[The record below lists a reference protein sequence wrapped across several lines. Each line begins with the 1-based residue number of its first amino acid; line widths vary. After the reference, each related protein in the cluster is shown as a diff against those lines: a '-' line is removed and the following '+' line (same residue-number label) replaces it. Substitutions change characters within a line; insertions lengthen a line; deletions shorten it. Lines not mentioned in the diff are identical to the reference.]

1 MRVNQ
6 QETISGCNVWD
17 KIRTFI
23 FLSLQS
29 LVWVSSVVVCRCSV
43 TDLLSI
49 ITHSS
54 TRWIS
59 RPSNSISIYEKKD
72 SWSNSRMHAH
82 WSEFST
88 WTSYL
93 SQSPIRQVQ
102 DNHSSQL
109 HWPNQLLI
117 IKYSYYLRFYYY
129 LNQFTKEPSHYVE
142 KIVESFYPI
151 LQTKPLKLLCTR
163 APKDSVP
170 TSMIN

>member
-1 MRVNQ
+1 MS
-6 QETISGCNVWD
+6 EIKLGPSYFALFKVWYE
-17 KIRTFI
+17 
-23 FLSLQS
+23 FLPWLCAG
-29 LVWVSSVVVCRCSV
+29 VSSV
-43 TDLLSI
+43 TDLLFI

-54 TRWIS
+54 IRLIS
-59 RPSNSISIYEKKD
+59 RPSNSISIYELSG

-109 HWPNQLLI
+109 HWPNLLI

-129 LNQFTKEPSHYVE
+129 LNQFTKEPSHNVE
-142 KIVESFYPI
+142 KIVEIFYPI
-151 LQTKPLKLLCTR
+151 LQTKPPNLYAHEHQKIQFQP
-163 APKDSVP
+163 A
-170 TSMIN
+170 